1 MEDKD
6 GNRPLFELL
15 GLCDND
21 DKVIAEND
29 LDNYKKS
36 NFKED

>member
-1 MEDKD
+1 MEDND
-6 GNRPLFELL
+6 DDRPLFELL

-21 DKVIAEND
+21 DKVIAESD

-36 NFKED
+36 HDKED